1 MTLDAPLRRAVIGAC
16 LFGGATGLFAQAVR
30 GSTADSSSA
39 RSQHRRAIAFVD
51 PHIPLAQARRRLPE
65 DARAWQ
71 GLGGWVE
78 QAGAGDWRAPGG
90 LGEIAMRGDDASEF
104 AEGQRQEE
112 DAGPAPSADSRLPR
126 GISPQHAALLAKVRR
141 VLDFYQ
147 RQLLDTRG
155 NNCWELMH
163 AIVAYGVHSQVR
175 QGGPRGP
182 AVNSIAWLCSGAAC
196 NGNSLIYIDRG
207 RVTAAKGPP
216 VQGHHGQFLAILA
229 QSKVMA
235 SYQILVGGREFT
247 VADLIATEKLDCS
260 SDMEL
265 TFKLIAFAH
274 YLGSDETWLNARG
287 EQWSIP
293 RLIREEIRSPI
304 NGAPCGGT
312 HRLMGLS
319 YAVQERQRQGLPI
332 DGEFLRAKTYI
343 DDFHRYTFRLQN
355 RDGSFSTEWFKRRA
369 ARDDL
374 ERRLQTSGHILEWL
388 TYSLPESTIDEPRYM
403 QAVAYL
409 AGILD
414 AGRGRKWSVGPLG
427 HGLHALALYEER
439 MERRVQQPLAESGAP
454 PADSRR
460 RVRPVEFDTELRES
474 AQNEPAG
481 IEREGESEAEP
492 QIIQPVIVPAAAPR
506 RVLED
511 RTRSLEDAAP
521 AVRNSLQ
528 D

>member
-1 MTLDAPLRRAVIGAC
+1 M
-16 LFGGATGLFAQAVR
+16 
-30 GSTADSSSA
+30 
-39 RSQHRRAIAFVD
+39 
-51 PHIPLAQARRRLPE
+51 
-65 DARAWQ
+65 
-71 GLGGWVE
+71 
-78 QAGAGDWRAPGG
+78 
-90 LGEIAMRGDDASEF
+90 GEFAMRGDAASDFDDEQQQEGGAGQ
-104 AEGQRQEE
+104 AES
-112 DAGPAPSADSRLPR
+112 AGSPPQR
-126 GISPQHAALLAKVRR
+126 GISPQHRALLAKVRR

-147 RQLLDTRG
+147 GQLLDTRE

-175 QGGPRGP
+175 RGGPRGP

-196 NGNSLIYIDRG
+196 HGKSLIYIDRG
-207 RVTAAKGPP
+207 WVTAAKGPP
-216 VQGHHGQFLAILA
+216 VQGHYGQFLAILA

-235 SYQILVGGREFT
+235 NYQILVGGREFT
-247 VADLIATEKLDCS
+247 VADLIETEKRHCTA
-260 SDMEL
+260 DMEL
-265 TFKLIAFAH
+265 TFKLIAFSH
-274 YLGSDETWLNARG
+274 YVDSEETWLNARG
-287 EQWSIP
+287 EKWSIP

-332 DGEFLRAKTYI
+332 DGEFNRAKTYI

-388 TYSLPESTIDEPRYM
+388 TYSLPESTLDEPRYM
-403 QAVAYL
+403 KAVAYL

-439 MERRVQQPLAESGAP
+439 MERRVLEPLAAVSAP
-454 PADSRR
+454 HRDSRR
-460 RVRPVEFDTELRES
+460 RAKPVELESDVREPARDEPTLDEAEAIES
-474 AQNEPAG
+474 A
-481 IEREGESEAEP
+481 AEP
-492 QIIQPVIVPAAAPR
+492 QLFQPVITPAAAPR
-506 RVLED
+506 RGLEE
-511 RTRSLEDAAP
+511 RSRRSGSSSR
-521 AVRNSLQ
+521 AVQESLR

>member
-1 MTLDAPLRRAVIGAC
+1 M
-16 LFGGATGLFAQAVR
+16 
-30 GSTADSSSA
+30 
-39 RSQHRRAIAFVD
+39 D
-51 PHIPLAQARRRLPE
+51 PHVPLAQSRRELSA
-65 DARAWQ
+65 DSRAWQ
-71 GLGGWVE
+71 GLGAWRKQVEAGGWR
-78 QAGAGDWRAPGG
+78 GSGG
-90 LGEIAMRGDDASEF
+90 LGEIAMRGDAASEF
-104 AEGQRQEE
+104 AEEQRPEK
-112 DAGPAPSADSRLPR
+112 DAGLVDSADSPRPR
-126 GISPQHAALLAKVRR
+126 GISPRHKALLTKVRR

-163 AIVAYGVHSQVR
+163 SIVAYGVHSQVR

-247 VADLIATEKLDCS
+247 VADLVATEKRDCS

-265 TFKLIAFAH
+265 TFKLISFAH
-274 YLGSDETWLNARG
+274 YLDSDETWLNARG
-287 EQWSIP
+287 EEWSIP

-304 NGAPCGGT
+304 NGTPCGGT

-369 ARDDL
+369 AREDL

-388 TYSLPESTIDEPRYM
+388 TYSLPESTIDEPQYM

-439 MERRVQQPLAESGAP
+439 MERRVHQPLAESGASP
-454 PADSRR
+454 TNSNR
-460 RVRPVEFDTELRES
+460 RVRPVEFDSEVREPGLN
-474 AQNEPAG
+474 AAHG
-481 IEREGESEAEP
+481 GEREAESEAEP
-492 QIIQPVIVPAAAPR
+492 QNIQPVIVPAAAPR

-511 RTRSLEDAAP
+511 RTRSLEGAAP